1 MIKSFSKP
9 DKTLAKNLTQ
19 IFIRR
24 IIAILSIYKL
34 IINPKIPK
42 HEIEIITYKAIYASF
57 IRFHFFIADN
67 SF

>member
-19 IFIRR
+19 IFISRL
-24 IIAILSIYKL
+24 IAILSIYKL

-42 HEIEIITYKAIYASF
+42 HEIEIITYKPIYASF
-57 IRFHFFIADN
+57 IRGRFFIADN